1 MQHAATRALLTAHYN
16 ENSETLKKNLGRP
29 AGSLENAEDVVQEAY
44 ARALQYLP
52 SYKPERGKFG
62 AWFSTILTRCL
73 KDFTAE
79 ERSCGTKVDPDTI
92 DDEMFSEDDEL
103 FQWVTADE
111 LKRRILNK
119 QEAHSEVLEMYFIEQ
134 YTWTDIHRVLDIS
147 KVNIKQIIYRFKGD
161 MRNEFGRGRS

>member
-1 MQHAATRALLTAHYN
+1 MSVQLLTAHYN
-16 ENSETLKKNLGRP
+16 EHSETLKKNLGRA

-52 SYKPERGKFG
+52 SYKPDRGKFG

-73 KDFTAE
+73 KDFTAD
-79 ERSCGTKVDPDTI
+79 ERNCGTKVDPDTI
-92 DDEMFSEDDEL
+92 DDEVFTEGDEML
-103 FQWVTADE
+103 KWVTAEE

-119 QEAHSEVLEMYFIEQ
+119 GGPHGEILEMYFIEQ

-147 KVNIKQIIYRFKGD
+147 KVNIKQVIYRFKGG
-161 MRNEFGRGRS
+161 MRNELGRERG